1 MDSRLFY
8 SKFHAALS
16 HVVWDK
22 HGGEEYVLVG
32 DGLATDLSRLQALVE
47 RTFSEPVLCL
57 PASRRS
63 LVEFSSSEAAAQIA
77 EYLTTEPMVAVSDPS
92 ACTFLQ
98 AHATG
103 VARTGRAQANNS
115 SKPTPLRGAA

>member
-22 HGGEEYVLVG
+22 HAGEEYVLVG
-32 DGLATDLSRLQALVE
+32 DGLSTDLGRLQALVE
-47 RTFSEPVLCL
+47 RTFSERVLCL
-57 PASRRS
+57 PASRRT
-63 LVEFSSSEAAAQIA
+63 LVQFSSSEAALQIA
-77 EYLTTEPMVAVSDPS
+77 GYLTAEPVVTVSDPS
-92 ACTFLQ
+92 TCTFLQ
-98 AHATG
+98 AHASG

>member
-8 SKFHAALS
+8 SKFHAALRR
-16 HVVWDK
+16 VVWDK
-22 HGGEEYVLVG
+22 RAGEEYVLIG
-32 DGLATDLSRLQALVE
+32 DGLSTDLGRLQALVE

-57 PASRRS
+57 PASRRT
-63 LVEFSSSEAAAQIA
+63 LVQFPSSEAAAQIA
-77 EYLTTEPMVAVSDPS
+77 EHLTTEPMATVSDPGT
-92 ACTFLQ
+92 CTFLQ

-103 VARTGRAQANNS
+103 VARTGRAQANSS